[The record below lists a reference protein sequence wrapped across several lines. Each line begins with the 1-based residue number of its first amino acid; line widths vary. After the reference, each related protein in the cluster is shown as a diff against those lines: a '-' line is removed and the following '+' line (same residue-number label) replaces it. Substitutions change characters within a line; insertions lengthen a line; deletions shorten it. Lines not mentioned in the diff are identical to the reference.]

1 MIYKSKFFITI
12 VIAVLIFSCNQ
23 SSIKQEKAKAAIS
36 NKQTIAVAKSYLP
49 IINDSINKKISSIRK
64 PSCCTGSAPS
74 RFSYKTKP
82 VK

>member
-1 MIYKSKFFITI
+1 MIYISKFFIII
-12 VIAVLIFSCNQ
+12 VIAVFIFSCNQ
-23 SSIKQEKAKAAIS
+23 SSIKKQEAKTAI

-74 RFSYKTKP
+74 RFSYKRKP
-82 VK
+82 AK